1 VTDAELALTF
11 LTIGEEYERYRPGF
25 PAEIAAAVA
34 PRRVTSV
41 LDLAAGTGKFTEQLV
56 SRADHV
62 VAVDPSEPMLA
73 ELRRKLPDVTA
84 LIGTAEAIPLP
95 DASFELVTVAQ
106 AYHWFDPEP
115 ASREI
120 RRVLT
125 PAGRLALIWNAPDPR
140 CAWDVDAYRIA
151 HPQPESEPGAELEV
165 ESAESDAA
173 VPPQRDVPGFTQI
186 DSIRFPWSERIT
198 RADYLNRWMTVST
211 FLAADERER
220 RELVRRVEGVLDEH
234 PDTRGRQVLQLPQV
248 TDAFLYEQ
256 AT

>member
-1 VTDAELALTF
+1 MTDAELAATF

-34 PRRVTSV
+34 PRRVTPV

-56 SRADHV
+56 SRVDHV

-73 ELRRKLPDVTA
+73 ELRRKLPEVTA

-95 DASFELVTVAQ
+95 DARFDLVTVAQ

-120 RRVLT
+120 RRVLN
-125 PAGRLALIWNAPDPR
+125 PAGRLALIWNGSDPR
-140 CAWDVDAYRIA
+140 CAWDSDAYLIA
-151 HPQPESEPGAELEV
+151 HPREADEPA
-165 ESAESDAA
+165 DADHDEDA
-173 VPPQRDVPGFTQI
+173 LPRRDVPGFTQV
-186 DSIRFPWSERIT
+186 DGIRFSWSERIT

-211 FLAADERER
+211 FLAAGEQQRG
-220 RELVRRVEGVLDEH
+220 ELVRRVEAVLDEH
-234 PDTRGRQVLQLPQV
+234 PDTRGRHTLHLPQV
-248 TDAFLYEQ
+248 TDALIYVPTE
-256 AT
+256 